1 MYLRKK
7 KILLGIIAWAAL
19 LSLSGCMKSAEHYR
33 KVETGAVRYYKKK
46 YGEKVFTFQV
56 PLEKTAD
63 IRVTS
68 GECGDEAQFRHADRP
83 NPAYNLKDSGDK
95 GANWTK

>member
-1 MYLRKK
+1 MYSNQKEVTLYLNGRKQ
-7 KILLGIIAWAAL
+7 
-19 LSLSGCMKSAEHYR
+19 
-33 KVETGAVRYYKKK
+33 ETKC
-46 YGEKVFTFQV
+46 GEKVFTFQV